1 MKIAE
6 TAGWMTVTVMTII
19 VIIIAMKAKGMNV
32 IESVAGNAVGTVKM
46 STIMMT
52 VRMVIVK
59 EIQTMIGMMIKS
71 VNMMIMMPRM
81 MTKRWQ
87 MTMIR
92 REA

>member
-1 MKIAE
+1 VKIAE

-32 IESVAGNAVGTVKM
+32 IESVAGNAVGIVKM

>member
-32 IESVAGNAVGTVKM
+32 IESVAGNAVGIVKM